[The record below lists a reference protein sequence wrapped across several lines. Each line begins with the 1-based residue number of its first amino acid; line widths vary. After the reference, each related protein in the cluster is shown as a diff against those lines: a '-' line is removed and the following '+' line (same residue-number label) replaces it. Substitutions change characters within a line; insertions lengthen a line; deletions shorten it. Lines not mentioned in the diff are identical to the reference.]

1 MRCRLQSLLFICIAF
16 LFCAAQARA
25 DHAAWERYTA
35 QVHELR
41 QRGAF
46 AEAEKAAISGDV
58 IKPVLHHATMRTSH
72 LDEMVAWYGRVIGAR
87 VTFRNE
93 HAAWTS
99 NDGANHRVAFL
110 AVPGLSDD
118 PQKVGHNGLHHLAFE
133 YGSFDDLMSS
143 YKRLAD
149 EGITPS
155 FCLDHGMT
163 VSLYYRD
170 PEANYVELQCD
181 CFADWKHSREW
192 MENSADFAA
201 NRDWVKKELKR
212 EMYITAFSQDDSQ
225 RVAIEQDEEV
235 LRAIDAMPKAKALV
249 DNAKKLL
256 VQRVGVPQVAAK

>member
-1 MRCRLQSLLFICIAF
+1 MN
-16 LFCAAQARA
+16 
-25 DHAAWERYTA
+25 
-35 QVHELR
+35 
-41 QRGAF
+41 
-46 AEAEKAAISGDV
+46 V
-58 IKPVLHHATMRTSH
+58 IKPALHHATMRTSH

-149 EGITPS
+149 EGTTPS

-170 PEANYVELQCD
+170 PEANYVELQSD
-181 CFADWKHSREW
+181 CFGDWNHSREW
-192 MENSADFAA
+192 MANSADFAA
-201 NRDWVKKELKR
+201 NPIGTFFDPAKVFEAHRSGADFDKLHKAMR
-212 EMYITAFSQDDSQ
+212 GGDYIPE
-225 RVAIEQDEEV
+225 RIPNIGLPE
-235 LRAIDAMPKAKALV
+235 
-249 DNAKKLL
+249 
-256 VQRVGVPQVAAK
+256 